1 MLTLLNTFSDN
12 FSAAAA
18 AAVTASHQ
26 QQLQQLQQQ
35 LYEHQELLEAVATAR
50 DAAEHK
56 AAEAITELA
65 TVKQQLA
72 AAERAMQQSIADAQA
87 LGECHS

>member
-1 MLTLLNTFSDN
+1 MLNVT
-12 FSAAAA
+12 AAAA
-18 AAVTASHQ
+18 AAVSASHQ

-35 LYEHQELLEAVATAR
+35 PYEQQEQVEAATTAR
-50 DAAEHK
+50 DTAEHK

-72 AAERAMQQSIADAQA
+72 AAERAVKQYTADAQA